1 MGMRAAT
8 LAAVLTTMLA
18 TMLATGAVAAAQAI
32 PDAIQSAPIDIAV
45 TYDALHTNHITAQNF
60 WMQGGAIEL
69 GARLYRGLGVAARV
83 EGLHAG
89 TTATTAEPLSLVTAV
104 FGPRYTFQTRSR
116 RYAIFA
122 EALAGESN
130 GFHSLFSEGSG
141 PVGSVNAG
149 TTSSANAL
157 AVDVGGGLDVR
168 LNRRFALRVFRAS
181 YLRTQFPN
189 TTTNVQNSLSLSSG
203 LVWSFGR

>member
-1 MGMRAAT
+1 MRGMKSGILSMAVM
-8 LAAVLTTMLA
+8 LAA
-18 TMLATGAVAAAQAI
+18 GVAAAQN
-32 PDAIQSAPIDIAV
+32 QSAPIDLAV

-60 WMQGGAIEL
+60 WMQGGAVEL
-69 GARLYRGLGVAARV
+69 GARMYRGLGIAARV

-89 TTATTAEPLSLVTAV
+89 TGTTTGEPLSLVTAV
-104 FGPRYTFQTRSR
+104 FGPRYTLETRSH
-116 RYAIFA
+116 RYAIFG
-122 EALAGESN
+122 EGLAGISN

-149 TTSSANAL
+149 TTSSSNAL
-157 AVDVGGGLDVR
+157 AIDIGGGLDVR
-168 LNRRFALRVFRAS
+168 LNHRFALRAVRAS

-203 LVWSFGR
+203 VVVRFGR